1 MYNKNEM
8 DGLETW
14 PKFEQG
20 MHFYVPISAAFVELK
35 GCSNN
40 LLLLQALRAR
50 TCWLTRKSNG
60 MRLTPRPFN
69 EHRGKTKFCV
79 HCGNVATQ
87 EGLFEVDGASL
98 IEKYCDICVKKI
110 K

>member
-40 LLLLQALRAR
+40 LLIADS
-50 TCWLTRKSNG
+50 C
-60 MRLTPRPFN
+60 
-69 EHRGKTKFCV
+69 
-79 HCGNVATQ
+79 
-87 EGLFEVDGASL
+87 
-98 IEKYCDICVKKI
+98 
-110 K
+110 